1 MMTDLDQ
8 DGPTRG
14 AVPDEDTP
22 SDDAVTDHGPNA
34 GLPGGRPPGPS
45 ADSRNFGALAHL
57 SAFVGFAGVPTFLG
71 PLAAWLLLKDRDPF
85 AAAQA
90 REALNF
96 NLSLLLYA
104 GIGIALSIVT
114 IGLGLVIVVPIAIVA
129 ALAWLVLTVLAAIR
143 SADGQPYRYPM
154 TLRLVS

>member
-8 DGPTRG
+8 DGPTRD
-14 AVPDEDTP
+14 AVSDEDTP
-22 SDDAVTDHGPNA
+22 SDDAVTDNGPNA
-34 GLPGGRPPGPS
+34 GLAGGGPGPS
-45 ADSRNFGALAHL
+45 ADSRNLGALAHL

-154 TLRLVS
+154 TLRLVN

>member
-1 MMTDLDQ
+1 MMTDLDH
-8 DGPTRG
+8 DGPTGG
-14 AVPDEDTP
+14 AVSDAEARDGAATDDGPDVGR
-22 SDDAVTDHGPNA
+22 SSGA
-34 GLPGGRPPGPS
+34 LPEPS

-57 SAFVGFAGVPTFLG
+57 SALVGFAGVPTFLG

-85 AAAQA
+85 AAGQA

-104 GIGIALSIVT
+104 GVGIALSIIT
-114 IGLGLVIVVPIAIVA
+114 IGLGLLIVVPVAIVA
-129 ALAWLVLTVLAAIR
+129 ALAWLVLTVLAAVR

-154 TLRLVS
+154 TLRLVN